1 MSSFFFIG
9 YNHIMADDQIKNLKL
24 PPHSIE
30 AEQSLLGGLLIDNSA
45 LDQINDIVSPKDFY
59 RQDHRLIFTHINE
72 ILNLDNPA
80 DVITVAESLEKK
92 SELASVGGI
101 AYLGSLAENMPSVAN
116 IRGYAK
122 IIRDNSVLRNLISVG
137 SDIVEGAFSPQ
148 GKDAQALLDEMEQK
162 IFSIA
167 ELQSNRLGYK
177 DFQTV
182 IADVVR
188 GLEERGQNPGAI
200 NDVSTGFT
208 DLDKLTTGL
217 KRGELIIIAGRPSM
231 GKTAL
236 AMNIAESCALKEQKS
251 VAIFSMEMGSEQ
263 IATRLLGAVAKV
275 DQNKM
280 RTGELDENDW
290 SEIADA
296 LGVLNEAPLFIDE
309 GSALNSYELRAR
321 ARRLHRSTEGGLGL
335 IVVDYIQLMSPL
347 GNIGENRATEIS
359 EISRSLKSL
368 AKELNVPVIA
378 LSQLN
383 RNVDS
388 RPDKRPQMS
397 DLRESGAIEQDAD
410 VIMFI
415 YREEAYN
422 PETLDKGI
430 AEIILAKQRNGP
442 TGDVRLT
449 WVGEY
454 TRFENYANPGYESGS
469 GY

>member
-1 MSSFFFIG
+1 
-9 YNHIMADDQIKNLKL
+9 MADAQIENLKL

-45 LDQINDIVSPKDFY
+45 LDQVGDTISSKDFY
-59 RQDHRLIFTHINE
+59 RQDHRLIFIHINDL
-72 ILNLDNPA
+72 INSDNPA
-80 DVITVAESLEKK
+80 DVVTVAESLEKN
-92 SELASVGGI
+92 SELASIGGI
-101 AYLGSLAENMPSVAN
+101 SYLGSLAENMPSVAN

-122 IIRDNSVLRNLISVG
+122 IIRDNSILRNLITVG
-137 SDIVEGAFSPQ
+137 SEIVEGAFLPQ
-148 GKDAQALLDEMEQK
+148 GKDAQQLLDEMEAK
-162 IFSIA
+162 LFSIA
-167 ELQSNRLGYK
+167 EAQSNRLGYK
-177 DFQTV
+177 DFQKV

-188 GLEERGQNPGAI
+188 NLEERGQNPETVTGL
-200 NDVSTGFT
+200 STGFV
-208 DLDKLTTGL
+208 DLDNLTTGL
-217 KRGELIIIAGRPSM
+217 HSGELVIIAGRPSM

-236 AMNIAESCALKEQKS
+236 AMNIAESCAVDQNKA

-263 IATRLLGAVAKV
+263 IVTRLLGSVAKV
-275 DQNKM
+275 DQQKM
-280 RTGELDENDW
+280 RTGKMDEDDW
-290 SEIADA
+290 AKIADG
-296 LGVLNEAPLFIDE
+296 LGRLNEAPLFIDE

-321 ARRLHRSTEGGLGL
+321 ARRLDRSTEGGLGL

-347 GNIGENRATEIS
+347 GGPQGENRATEIS

-368 AKELNVPVIA
+368 AKELNIPVVA

-415 YREEAYN
+415 YRQVVYSKDPADE
-422 PETLDKGI
+422 GI
-430 AEIILAKQRNGP
+430 AEIIVAKQRNGP
-442 TGDVRLT
+442 IGDVKLT
-449 WVGEY
+449 FVGEY
-454 TRFENYANPGYESGS
+454 TRFENYANPGYDEA

>member
-1 MSSFFFIG
+1 
-9 YNHIMADDQIKNLKL
+9 MADAQIENLKL

-45 LDQINDIVSPKDFY
+45 LDQVGDTISSKDFY
-59 RQDHRLIFTHINE
+59 RQDHRLIFIHINDL
-72 ILNLDNPA
+72 INSDNPA
-80 DVITVAESLEKK
+80 DVVTVAESLEKN
-92 SELASVGGI
+92 SELASIGGI
-101 AYLGSLAENMPSVAN
+101 SYLGSLAENMPSVAN

-122 IIRDNSVLRNLISVG
+122 IIRDNSILRNLITVG
-137 SDIVEGAFSPQ
+137 SEIVEGAFLPK
-148 GKDAQALLDEMEQK
+148 GKDAQQLLDEMEAK
-162 IFSIA
+162 LFSIA
-167 ELQSNRLGYK
+167 EAQSNRLGYK
-177 DFQTV
+177 DFQKV

-188 GLEERGQNPGAI
+188 NLEERGQNPETVTGL
-200 NDVSTGFT
+200 STGFV
-208 DLDKLTTGL
+208 DLDNLTTGL
-217 KRGELIIIAGRPSM
+217 HGGELVIIAGRPSM

-236 AMNIAESCALKEQKS
+236 AMNIAESCAVDQNKA

-263 IATRLLGAVAKV
+263 IVTRLLGSVAKV
-275 DQNKM
+275 DQQKM
-280 RTGELDENDW
+280 RTGKMDDDDW
-290 SEIADA
+290 AKIADG
-296 LGVLNEAPLFIDE
+296 LGRLNEAPLFIDE

-321 ARRLHRSTEGGLGL
+321 ARRLDRSIEGGLGL

-347 GNIGENRATEIS
+347 GGPQGENRATEIS

-368 AKELNVPVIA
+368 AKELNIPVVA

-415 YREEAYN
+415 YRQVVYSKDPADE
-422 PETLDKGI
+422 GI
-430 AEIILAKQRNGP
+430 AEIIVAKQRNGP
-442 TGDVRLT
+442 IGDVKLT
-449 WVGEY
+449 FVGEH
-454 TRFENYANPGYESGS
+454 TRFENYANPGYEA

>member
-1 MSSFFFIG
+1 
-9 YNHIMADDQIKNLKL
+9 MADAQIENLKL

-45 LDQINDIVSPKDFY
+45 LDQVGDTISSKDFY
-59 RQDHRLIFTHINE
+59 RQDHRLIFIHINDL
-72 ILNLDNPA
+72 INSDNPA
-80 DVITVAESLEKK
+80 DVITVAESLEKN
-92 SELASVGGI
+92 SELASIGGI
-101 AYLGSLAENMPSVAN
+101 SYLGSLAENMPSVAN

-122 IIRDNSVLRNLISVG
+122 IIRDNSILRNLITVG
-137 SDIVEGAFSPQ
+137 SEIVEGAFLPK
-148 GKDAQALLDEMEQK
+148 GKDAQQLLDEMEAK
-162 IFSIA
+162 LFSIA
-167 ELQSNRLGYK
+167 EAQSNRLGYK
-177 DFQTV
+177 DFQKV

-188 GLEERGQNPGAI
+188 NLEERGQNPETVTGL
-200 NDVSTGFT
+200 STGFV
-208 DLDKLTTGL
+208 DLDNLTTGL
-217 KRGELIIIAGRPSM
+217 HGGELVIIAGRPSM

-236 AMNIAESCALKEQKS
+236 AMNIAESCAVDQNKA

-263 IATRLLGAVAKV
+263 IVTRLLGSVAKV
-275 DQNKM
+275 DQQKM
-280 RTGELDENDW
+280 RTGKMDDDDW
-290 SEIADA
+290 AKIADG
-296 LGVLNEAPLFIDE
+296 LGRLNEAPLFIDE

-321 ARRLHRSTEGGLGL
+321 ARRLDRSTEGGLGL

-347 GNIGENRATEIS
+347 GGPQGENRATEIS

-368 AKELNVPVIA
+368 AKELNIPVVA

-415 YREEAYN
+415 YRQVVYSKDPADE
-422 PETLDKGI
+422 GI
-430 AEIILAKQRNGP
+430 AEIIVAKQRNGP
-442 TGDVRLT
+442 IGDVKLT
-449 WVGEY
+449 FVGEY
-454 TRFENYANPGYESGS
+454 TRFENYANPGYEA

>member
-1 MSSFFFIG
+1 
-9 YNHIMADDQIKNLKL
+9 MADAQIENLKL

-45 LDQINDIVSPKDFY
+45 LDQVGDTISSKDFY
-59 RQDHRLIFTHINE
+59 RQDHRLIFIHINDL
-72 ILNLDNPA
+72 INSDNPA
-80 DVITVAESLEKK
+80 DVVTVAESLEKN
-92 SELASVGGI
+92 SELASIGGI
-101 AYLGSLAENMPSVAN
+101 SYLGSLAENMPSVAN

-122 IIRDNSVLRNLISVG
+122 IIRDNSILRNLITVG
-137 SDIVEGAFSPQ
+137 SEIVEGAFLPK
-148 GKDAQALLDEMEQK
+148 GKDAQQLLDEMEAK
-162 IFSIA
+162 LFSIA
-167 ELQSNRLGYK
+167 EAQSNRLGYK
-177 DFQTV
+177 DFQKV

-188 GLEERGQNPGAI
+188 NLEERGQNPETVTGI
-200 NDVSTGFT
+200 STGFV
-208 DLDKLTTGL
+208 DLDNLTTGL
-217 KRGELIIIAGRPSM
+217 HGGELVIIAGRPSM

-236 AMNIAESCALKEQKS
+236 AMNIAESCAVDQNKA

-263 IATRLLGAVAKV
+263 IVTRLLGSVAKV
-275 DQNKM
+275 DQQKM
-280 RTGELDENDW
+280 RTGKMDDDDW
-290 SEIADA
+290 AKIANG
-296 LGVLNEAPLFIDE
+296 LGRLNEAPIFIDE

-321 ARRLHRSTEGGLGL
+321 ARRLDRSTEGGLGL

-347 GNIGENRATEIS
+347 GGQQGENRATEIS

-368 AKELNVPVIA
+368 AKELNIPVVA

-415 YREEAYN
+415 YRQVVYSKDPADE
-422 PETLDKGI
+422 GI
-430 AEIILAKQRNGP
+430 AEIIVAKQRNGP
-442 TGDVRLT
+442 IGDVKLT
-449 WVGEY
+449 FVGEH
-454 TRFENYANPGYESGS
+454 TRFENYANPGYEA

>member
-1 MSSFFFIG
+1 
-9 YNHIMADDQIKNLKL
+9 MADAQIENLKL

-45 LDQINDIVSPKDFY
+45 LDQVGDTISSKDFY
-59 RQDHRLIFTHINE
+59 RQDHRLIFIHINDL
-72 ILNLDNPA
+72 INSDNPA
-80 DVITVAESLEKK
+80 DVVTVAESLEKN
-92 SELASVGGI
+92 SELASIGGI
-101 AYLGSLAENMPSVAN
+101 SYLGSLAENMPSVAN

-122 IIRDNSVLRNLISVG
+122 IIRDNSILRNLITVG
-137 SDIVEGAFSPQ
+137 SEIVEGAFLPK
-148 GKDAQALLDEMEQK
+148 GKDAQQLLDEMEAK
-162 IFSIA
+162 LFSIA
-167 ELQSNRLGYK
+167 EAQSNRLGYK
-177 DFQTV
+177 DFQKV

-188 GLEERGQNPGAI
+188 NLEERGQNPETVTGI
-200 NDVSTGFT
+200 STGFV
-208 DLDKLTTGL
+208 DLDNLTTGL
-217 KRGELIIIAGRPSM
+217 HGGELVIIAGRPSM

-236 AMNIAESCALKEQKS
+236 AMNIAESCAVDQNKA

-263 IATRLLGAVAKV
+263 IVTRLLGSVAKV
-275 DQNKM
+275 DQQKM
-280 RTGELDENDW
+280 RTGKMDDDDW
-290 SEIADA
+290 AKIANG
-296 LGVLNEAPLFIDE
+296 LGRLNEAPIFIDE

-321 ARRLHRSTEGGLGL
+321 ARRLDRSTEGGLGL

-347 GNIGENRATEIS
+347 GGPQGENRATEIS

-368 AKELNVPVIA
+368 AKELNIPVVA

-415 YREEAYN
+415 YRQVVYSKDPADE
-422 PETLDKGI
+422 GI
-430 AEIILAKQRNGP
+430 AEIIVAKQRNGP
-442 TGDVRLT
+442 IADIKLT
-449 WVGEY
+449 FVGEH
-454 TRFENYANPGYESGS
+454 TRFENYANPGYEA

>member
-72 ILNLDNPA
+72 IINLDNPA

-162 IFSIA
+162 LFSIA
-167 ELQSNRLGYK
+167 ELESNRLGYK
-177 DFQTV
+177 DFQKV
-182 IADVVR
+182 IAEVVR
-188 GLEERGQNPGAI
+188 NLEERGQNPGT
-200 NDVSTGFT
+200 VTGLSTGFT

-217 KRGELIIIAGRPSM
+217 HGGELIIIAGRPSM

-236 AMNIAESCALKEQKS
+236 AMNIAEFCALKEKKS
-251 VAIFSMEMGSEQ
+251 AAIFSMEMGSEQ
-263 IATRLLGAVAKV
+263 IVTRLLGSVAKV
-275 DQNKM
+275 HQQKM

-296 LGVLNEAPLFIDE
+296 LGKLNEAPLFIDE

-335 IVVDYIQLMSPL
+335 IIVDYIQLMSPL
-347 GNIGENRATEIS
+347 GNVNGENRATEIS

-415 YREEAYN
+415 YREEVYN

-430 AEIILAKQRNGP
+430 ADIILAKQRSGP
-442 TGDVRLT
+442 IGDVRLT
-449 WVGEY
+449 FVGEY
-454 TRFENYANPGYESGS
+454 TRFENYANPGYESG
-469 GY
+469 Y

>member
-1 MSSFFFIG
+1 
-9 YNHIMADDQIKNLKL
+9 MADAQIENLKL

-45 LDQINDIVSPKDFY
+45 LDQVGDTISSKDFY
-59 RQDHRLIFTHINE
+59 RQDHRLIFIHINDL
-72 ILNLDNPA
+72 INSDNPA
-80 DVITVAESLEKK
+80 DVVTVAESLEKN
-92 SELASVGGI
+92 SELASIGGI
-101 AYLGSLAENMPSVAN
+101 SYLGSLAENMPSVAN

-122 IIRDNSVLRNLISVG
+122 IIRDNSILRNLITVG
-137 SDIVEGAFSPQ
+137 SEIVEGAFLPK
-148 GKDAQALLDEMEQK
+148 GKDAQQLLDEMEAK
-162 IFSIA
+162 LFSIA
-167 ELQSNRLGYK
+167 EAQSNRLGYK
-177 DFQTV
+177 DFQKV

-188 GLEERGQNPGAI
+188 NLEERGQNPETVTGL
-200 NDVSTGFT
+200 STGLV
-208 DLDKLTTGL
+208 DLDNLTTGL
-217 KRGELIIIAGRPSM
+217 HGGELVIIAGRPSM

-236 AMNIAESCALKEQKS
+236 AMNIAESCAVDQNKA

-263 IATRLLGAVAKV
+263 IVTRLLGSVAKV
-275 DQNKM
+275 DQQKM
-280 RTGELDENDW
+280 RTGKMDDDDW
-290 SEIADA
+290 AKIANG
-296 LGVLNEAPLFIDE
+296 LGRLNEAPLFIDE

-321 ARRLHRSTEGGLGL
+321 ARRLDRSTEGGLGL

-347 GNIGENRATEIS
+347 GGPQGENRATEIS

-368 AKELNVPVIA
+368 AKELNIPVVA

-415 YREEAYN
+415 YRQVVYSKDPADE
-422 PETLDKGI
+422 GI
-430 AEIILAKQRNGP
+430 AEIIVAKQRNGP
-442 TGDVRLT
+442 IGDVKLT
-449 WVGEY
+449 FVGEY
-454 TRFENYANPGYESGS
+454 TRFENYANPGYEA

>member
-72 ILNLDNPA
+72 IINLDNPA

-162 IFSIA
+162 LFSIA
-167 ELQSNRLGYK
+167 ELESNRLGYK
-177 DFQTV
+177 DFQKV
-182 IADVVR
+182 IAEVVR
-188 GLEERGQNPGAI
+188 SLEERGQNPGT
-200 NDVSTGFT
+200 VTGLPTGFT

-217 KRGELIIIAGRPSM
+217 HGGELVIIAGRPSM

-236 AMNIAESCALKEQKS
+236 AMNIAESCVLKEKKAA
-251 VAIFSMEMGSEQ
+251 AIFSMEMGSEQ
-263 IATRLLGAVAKV
+263 IVTRLLGSVAKV
-275 DQNKM
+275 HQQKM

-290 SEIADA
+290 AEIADA
-296 LGVLNEAPLFIDE
+296 LGKLNEAPLFIDE

-347 GNIGENRATEIS
+347 GNINGENRATEIS

-415 YREEAYN
+415 YREEVYS

-430 AEIILAKQRNGP
+430 ADIILAKQRSGP
-442 TGDVRLT
+442 IGDVRLT
-449 WVGEY
+449 FVGEY
-454 TRFENYANPGYESGS
+454 TRFENYANPGYESG
-469 GY
+469 Y

>member
-208 DLDKLTTGL
+208 DLDNLTTGL
-217 KRGELIIIAGRPSM
+217 HGGELVIVAGRPSM

-263 IATRLLGAVAKV
+263 IATRLLGSVAKV
-275 DQNKM
+275 NQNKM
-280 RTGELDENDW
+280 RTGELDDNDW
-290 SEIADA
+290 AEIANA

-335 IVVDYIQLMSPL
+335 IIVDYIQLMSPL

-415 YREEAYN
+415 YREEVYN

-430 AEIILAKQRNGP
+430 ADIILAKQRSGP
-442 TGDVRLT
+442 IGDVRLT
-449 WVGEY
+449 FVGEY
-454 TRFENYANPGYESGS
+454 TRFENYANPGYESG
-469 GY
+469 Y

>member
-1 MSSFFFIG
+1 
-9 YNHIMADDQIKNLKL
+9 MADAQIENLKL

-45 LDQINDIVSPKDFY
+45 LDQVGDTISSKDFY
-59 RQDHRLIFTHINE
+59 RQDHRLIFIHINDL
-72 ILNLDNPA
+72 INSDNPA
-80 DVITVAESLEKK
+80 DVVTVAESLEKN
-92 SELASVGGI
+92 SELASIGGI
-101 AYLGSLAENMPSVAN
+101 SYLGSLAENMPSVAN

-122 IIRDNSVLRNLISVG
+122 IIRDNSILRNLITVG
-137 SDIVEGAFSPQ
+137 SEIVEGAFLPQ
-148 GKDAQALLDEMEQK
+148 GKDAQQLLDEMEAK
-162 IFSIA
+162 LFSIA
-167 ELQSNRLGYK
+167 EAQSNRLGYK
-177 DFQTV
+177 DFQKV

-188 GLEERGQNPGAI
+188 NLEERGQNPETVTGL
-200 NDVSTGFT
+200 STGFV
-208 DLDKLTTGL
+208 DLDNLTTGL
-217 KRGELIIIAGRPSM
+217 HGGELVIIAGRPSM

-236 AMNIAESCALKEQKS
+236 AMNIAESCAVDQNKA

-263 IATRLLGAVAKV
+263 IVTRLLGSVSKV
-275 DQNKM
+275 DQQKM
-280 RTGELDENDW
+280 RTGKMDDDDW
-290 SEIADA
+290 AKIANG
-296 LGVLNEAPLFIDE
+296 LGRLNEAPLFIDE

-321 ARRLHRSTEGGLGL
+321 ARRLDRSIEGGLGL

-347 GNIGENRATEIS
+347 GGPQGENRATEIS

-368 AKELNVPVIA
+368 AKELNIPVVA

-415 YREEAYN
+415 YRQVVYSKDPADE
-422 PETLDKGI
+422 GI
-430 AEIILAKQRNGP
+430 AEIIVAKQRNGP
-442 TGDVRLT
+442 IGDVKLT
-449 WVGEY
+449 FVGEH
-454 TRFENYANPGYESGS
+454 TRFENYANPGYDEA

>member
-1 MSSFFFIG
+1 
-9 YNHIMADDQIKNLKL
+9 MADAQIENLKL

-45 LDQINDIVSPKDFY
+45 LDQVGDTISSKDFY
-59 RQDHRLIFTHINE
+59 RQDHRLIFIHINDL
-72 ILNLDNPA
+72 INSDNPA
-80 DVITVAESLEKK
+80 DVVTVAESLEKN
-92 SELASVGGI
+92 SELASIGGI
-101 AYLGSLAENMPSVAN
+101 SYLGSLAENMPSVAN

-122 IIRDNSVLRNLISVG
+122 IIRDNSILRNLITVG
-137 SDIVEGAFSPQ
+137 SEIVEGAFLPK
-148 GKDAQALLDEMEQK
+148 GKDAQQLLDEMEAK
-162 IFSIA
+162 LFSIA
-167 ELQSNRLGYK
+167 EAQSNRLGYK
-177 DFQTV
+177 DFQKV

-188 GLEERGQNPGAI
+188 NLEERGQNPETVTGL
-200 NDVSTGFT
+200 STGFV
-208 DLDKLTTGL
+208 DLDNLTTGL
-217 KRGELIIIAGRPSM
+217 HGGELVIIAGRPSM

-236 AMNIAESCALKEQKS
+236 AMNIAESCAVDQNKA

-263 IATRLLGAVAKV
+263 IVTRLLGSVAKV
-275 DQNKM
+275 DQQRM
-280 RTGELDENDW
+280 RTGKMDDDDW
-290 SEIADA
+290 AKIANG
-296 LGVLNEAPLFIDE
+296 LGRLNEAPLFIDE

-321 ARRLHRSTEGGLGL
+321 ARRLDRSTEGGLGL

-347 GNIGENRATEIS
+347 GGPQGENRATEIS

-368 AKELNVPVIA
+368 AKELNIPVVA

-415 YREEAYN
+415 YRQVVYSKDPADE
-422 PETLDKGI
+422 GI
-430 AEIILAKQRNGP
+430 AEIIVAKQRNGP
-442 TGDVRLT
+442 IGDVKLT
-449 WVGEY
+449 FVGEY
-454 TRFENYANPGYESGS
+454 TRFENYANPGYEA